1 MKKGFTL
8 IELLAVIIIL
18 AVIALIATP
27 IALNVI
33 NNAKKQANKDSAYGL
48 LDAAKLYYSESIL
61 DSNQISKLDGNTNLI
76 NDISVSGK
84 KPTNGEVYINE
95 TGEVALYVVYDV
107 SCYTKSFTDND
118 LKETTDSEECSKI
131 TSSDYN
137 KGYTDGYQV
146 GYKDGSSITVKD
158 ESLITYGV
166 RRKLNTVSTSWER
179 IEDSVGLQANA
190 QIGAEEV
197 LNDFDNVYP
206 WSDIISYN
214 YDTTTNQITAY
225 YGDDN
230 FKFDGTNG
238 EVLTKI
244 PEFYYKRYQDDT
256 YEYIY
261 ISKNALEGYS
271 KSEEFSVGRYTISGS
286 SSKVYSKSGAKP
298 LASTT
303 ITNFRT
309 YARNL
314 GTGFGIMDYHYFL
327 IQMLYLVEYADYNSQ
342 AKLGLGY
349 TNSSNK
355 AAITSGATDF
365 LGMKS
370 GSVDGTDT
378 ASIIYRGIED
388 IFGNIYQTVDGIN
401 IQNNQ
406 VYICYDQTQYA
417 SDTYTGCYQKIG
429 YVNATTK
436 AYSSKLGYDPAN
448 PLVAFAIEVN
458 GSTSIGTTDLHYPA
472 SGNRMAVVGAAYT
485 SSLQAGL
492 WHWNYSA
499 SSSYSASNVGARLIK
514 IN

>member
-1 MKKGFTL
+1 M
-8 IELLAVIIIL
+8 
-18 AVIALIATP
+18 
-27 IALNVI
+27 
-33 NNAKKQANKDSAYGL
+33 
-48 LDAAKLYYSESIL
+48 L

-76 NDISVSGK
+76 SELSVTGK
-84 KPTNGEVYINE
+84 KPTNGELYINE
-95 TGEVALYVVYDV
+95 TGEIALYVVYDV

-137 KGYTDGYQV
+137 KGYTDGYQA

-166 RRKLNTVSTSWER
+166 KRRLDAVSTSWER

-190 QIGAEEV
+190 QIGTV
-197 LNDFDNVYP
+197 PVKNDFDSLYP

-214 YDTTTNQITAY
+214 YDVDTKQITAY

-230 FKFDGTNG
+230 FKFDGSNG

-286 SSKVYSKSGAKP
+286 SSRVYSKSGVKP
-298 LASTT
+298 LGYAT

-327 IQMLYLVEYADYNSQ
+327 IQLLYLVEYADYNSQ

-349 TNSSNK
+349 TNASNTI
-355 AAITSGATDF
+355 AVTSGATDY

-378 ASIIYRGIED
+378 KSIIYRGIED
-388 IFGNIYQTVDGIN
+388 IFGNTWQFIDGIN
-401 IQNNQ
+401 IQNYQ
-406 VYICYDQTQYA
+406 VYICYDQTQY
-417 SDTYTGCYQKIG
+417 SVDTYTGCYQKLG
-429 YVNATTK
+429 YVNATTNG
-436 AYSSKLGYDPAN
+436 YVSKLGYDSDN
-448 PLVAFAIEVN
+448 PLVAFPIETKGN
-458 GSTSIGTTDLHYPA
+458 SSTGTSDNYSQN
-472 SGNRMAVVGAAYT
+472 SGNRILCFSGAWNSSLNTGIWYWSFNQT
-485 SSLQAGL
+485 SSVSQ
-492 WHWNYSA
+492 
-499 SSSYSASNVGARLIK
+499 SYIGARLIK

>member
-146 GYKDGSSITVKD
+146 GYKDGSSITAKD

-166 RRKLNTVSTSWER
+166 RRRLDAVSTSWER
-179 IEDSVGLQANA
+179 IEDSIGLVANA
-190 QIGAEEV
+190 QVGTTKV
-197 LNDFDNVYP
+197 QNDFDNIYP

-225 YGDDN
+225 YGDNN
-230 FKFDGTNG
+230 FKFDGSNG

-256 YEYIY
+256 YEYVY

-271 KSEEFSVGRYTISGS
+271 KSEEFSIGRYTISGS
-286 SSKVYSKSGAKP
+286 SSKVYSRSGYKP
-298 LASTT
+298 LVSTT
-303 ITNFRT
+303 ITNYRT

-314 GTGFGIMDYHYFL
+314 GSGFGIMDYHYFL

-342 AKLGLGY
+342 AKLGPGV
-349 TNSSNK
+349 TGTSV
-355 AAITSGATDF
+355 AVASGATDF

-370 GSVDGTDT
+370 GSVDGSSAT
-378 ASIIYRGIED
+378 SVIYRGIED
-388 IFGNIYQTVDGIN
+388 IFGNVWQMIDGIN
-401 IQNNQ
+401 VQNNQ

-417 SDTYTGCYQKIG
+417 VDTYTGCYQTLG
-429 YVNATTK
+429 YVNV
-436 AYSSKLGYDPAN
+436 SSDGFVSKLGYDPTN
-448 PLVAFAIEVN
+448 PLVEFPVEVKGN
-458 GSTSIGTTDLHYPA
+458 NFTGVSDYYWQN
-472 SGNRMAVVGAAYT
+472 SGNRIVIFGGAWDA
-485 SSLQAGL
+485 SFAAGL
-492 WHWNYSA
+492 WYFHF
-499 SSSYSASNVGARLIK
+499 SSSSSDAASYRGARLIK